1 MLREHARRYLN
12 RTSLEEVVSNDDV
25 PEYEEAVK
33 TVLDWLEDLELQLS
47 EANEEIEELE
57 GRMYE

>member
-33 TVLDWLEDLELQLS
+33 TVLDWLEDLEIQLE
-47 EANEEIEELE
+47 EARVEIDELE
-57 GRMYE
+57 SRMYE

>member
-12 RTSLEEVVSNDDV
+12 RTSLEEVIAVDDV

-33 TVLDWLEDLELQLS
+33 TVLDWLEDLELQLD
-47 EANEEIEELE
+47 EARDEIEELE
-57 GRMYE
+57 KWEHD